1 MEGSHWSSRVIFFFL
16 LINLFTLCAELIHLE
31 PFTWVTAA
39 QWNLI
44 LTFALHCWSLRL
56 LSLLTLHSTSSALY
70 LHHRFETHA
79 LLRLR
84 VHSSESYSQILY
96 SEDAGTDR
104 ASEQLSLNLQGKLL
118 SAKGLESKDSLST
131 LCFGDLPSLFA
142 YSFVMDFLVL
152 QYRLTLR

>member
-84 VHSSESYSQILY
+84 VHSSESYSRRKKSKSYLFFLSINSFWTTLWKQLCLLILN
-96 SEDAGTDR
+96 AILILAT
-104 ASEQLSLNLQGKLL
+104 QLSYL
-118 SAKGLESKDSLST
+118 
-131 LCFGDLPSLFA
+131 
-142 YSFVMDFLVL
+142 
-152 QYRLTLR
+152 